1 MSKVED
7 EMKYHMEFTLGD
19 PSADGHGLKEE
30 WHIVANHSAKE
41 IEEAVQKFQDET
53 NFHIKRWAEEYE
65 DNRLPEEDV
74 DDLEKLGFITDAENI
89 PGTDNWDGEISFD
102 GGMGY
107 VTFIF
112 EVIVKHYIPDFR
124 WSTYN
129 IPNELTL
136 NCMDGN
142 GYGLFCL

>member
-7 EMKYHMEFTLGD
+7 ELKYHMEFTMGD

-53 NFHIKRWAEEYE
+53 NLHIKRWAEDYE
-65 DNRLPEEDV
+65 DNRLPTEDV
-74 DDLEKLGFITDAENI
+74 EDLEKLGFITDTENI
-89 PGTDNWDGEISFD
+89 PGIYRWDEDYSFD
-102 GGMGY
+102 GDGGY

-112 EVIVKHYIPDFR
+112 NVIVKHYIPDFK
-124 WSTYN
+124 WSTFS
-129 IPNELTL
+129 IPDEECLY
-136 NCMDGN
+136 CMDGN